1 MIPVFKRFYT
11 IKLYEVVWNSETLER
26 ESPRWI
32 AVGNYRRREQ
42 VLFGKKKKRKEVKT
56 RKRRGKKSSQPR
68 TIEWRWSCTL
78 RWTRVELR
86 RVYLDGLEVKAPN
99 GCEYIVA
106 INSTKSEYSRSSG
119 DWSDHFSEKPA
130 GSFLCT
136 ESTRWEAARDEKIK
150 EKRYVAPPPRHPY
163 LSQHRI

>member
-1 MIPVFKRFYT
+1 MRLCEIPRPWRERALAGSLSGITGGENKF
-11 IKLYEVVWNSETLER
+11 SLER
-26 ESPRWI
+26 
-32 AVGNYRRREQ
+32 
-42 VLFGKKKKRKEVKT
+42 KKKRKEVKT